1 MEVMALGVIENRTI
15 LIGDVLDKIKEIPN
29 DSIDCTISSPPYVMG
44 FKGLWSSWSVGFRTK
59 LPRLFIKNADIDG

>member
-29 DSIDCTISSPPYVMG
+29 DSIDCNGV
-44 FKGLWSSWSVGFRTK
+44 
-59 LPRLFIKNADIDG
+59 